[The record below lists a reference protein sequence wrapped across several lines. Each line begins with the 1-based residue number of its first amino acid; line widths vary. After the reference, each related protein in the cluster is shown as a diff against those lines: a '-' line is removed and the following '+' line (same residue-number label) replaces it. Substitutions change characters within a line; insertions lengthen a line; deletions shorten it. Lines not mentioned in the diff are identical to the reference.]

1 MDLGSILSLGASLFG
16 GGGSP
21 AAAPSS
27 GGGLDWGSILAAI
40 GKTAGSF
47 KATPNEGASR
57 KDIEKANRF
66 NLLAGLLGS
75 GAQIAGGVMSQQRK
89 GEAYNALA
97 DILGGKA
104 TTTGQAVTPS
114 ETGAVGATPTVT
126 TQGPQS
132 TASQMLAL
140 GKQYPEYADKF
151 LELGIKQQESERS
164 ASQKLAELIRKSQ
177 PSIQDR
183 AAISG
188 MLKNEGILPE
198 DIGAETARRA
208 QEEYQRRLANL
219 AGLSDVSPAL
229 RGLPGIPTE
238 PIQTPPTVTTTPP
251 PSSQMAQPASV
262 DDVIQRAQ
270 RGEDVQM
277 TESDLNK
284 MIGQGTIERTS
295 ILNPDGTETF
305 RAKKTAPSLL
315 SPGTV
320 SPAMGDT
327 ASERARQRMEE
338 IRSQESKKT
347 EDERYYRELRNK
359 NEELQIKSQEYNLS
373 AKPEEAA
380 QRQSNVLR
388 QDATPL
394 LQAST
399 ALEQTRNLLN
409 DPNATAENQAK
420 ALVTLQKLIDSSQ
433 VTQGEAETTR
443 RSLLSAK
450 DDLEN
455 FFRRYGGQSTK
466 PYTQEQLSSLRNS
479 AFQIGSVI
487 RDRLENVNKQYNR
500 QTKNMHPEKA
510 PVDVELLSSVGKA
523 LSDLQSGI
531 AGITP
536 QPTATATP
544 TPQSPIAG
552 LGGPKEQQIQRM
564 LQALPPGAKFIGVR

>member
-1 MDLGSILSLGASLFG
+1 MDLGSLLSLGASLFG
-16 GGGSP
+16 GGGAP
-21 AAAPSS
+21 TAAAPSS

-75 GAQIAGGVMSQQRK
+75 GAQIAGSVMSQQRK

-104 TTTGQAVTPS
+104 TTTGQAITPS
-114 ETGAVGATPTVT
+114 ETGAVGAIPTVT

-198 DIGAETARRA
+198 DIGAETARRT

-251 PSSQMAQPASV
+251 PSSQMEQPTSV
-262 DDVIQRAQ
+262 DEVIQQAQ
-270 RGEDVQM
+270 QGKSFDVRLPPSS
-277 TESDLNK
+277 EADLAK
-284 MIGQGTIERTS
+284 AIGQGTIEQTGT
-295 ILNPDGTETF
+295 LNLDGTETF
-305 RAKKTAPSLL
+305 RPKQPAPSLL

-320 SPAMGDT
+320 QTQVPDT
-327 ASERARQRMEE
+327 AEGRRMQFLTKERERKETKEKQEEEQRKQQ
-338 IRSQESKKT
+338 I
-347 EDERYYRELRNK
+347 
-359 NEELQIKSQEYNLS
+359 ELQKVRIANEKRVPQN
-373 AKPEEAA
+373 EA
-380 QRQSNVLR
+380 RTQSNVLK
-388 QDATPL
+388 QDATKL
-394 LQAST
+394 LEAGI
-399 ALEQTRNLLN
+399 ALRESRNLLN
-409 DPNATAENQAK
+409 DPNGTAESHGK
-420 ALVTLQKLIDSSQ
+420 ALVTLQKLIDTSQ
-433 VTQGEAETTR
+433 VTLGEAAATKANL
-443 RSLLSAK
+443 RSALDDIK
-450 DDLEN
+450 D
-455 FFRRYGGQSTK
+455 FFRRYGGK
-466 PYTQEQLSSLRNS
+466 PPKPFTQEQLSSLRNS

-487 RDRLENVNKQYNR
+487 SESLKNVNEQFND
-500 QTKNMHPEKA
+500 QTENLYPTLVPIKEK
-510 PVDVELLSSVGKA
+510 ELLGIDKA
-523 LSDLQSGI
+523 LTDLQSGI
-531 AGITP
+531 VGITP
-536 QPTATATP
+536 QPTAQL

-552 LGGPKEQQIQRM
+552 LGGPKEQQIQQM
-564 LQALPPGAKFIGVR
+564 LQSLPSGAKFLGVE